1 MATIQIVKFRLAAGT
16 DPVAFRELNERF
28 QREVAQT
35 LTGLERREA
44 TIGADGEWMLVLRYS
59 DADHAKQAGRS
70 DTSEISQGFMK
81 MIDMSS
87 MSANFFEIVSQ

>member
-1 MATIQIVKFRLAAGT
+1 M
-16 DPVAFRELNERF
+16 
-28 QREVAQT
+28 
-35 LTGLERREA
+35 
-44 TIGADGEWMLVLRYS
+44 LRYS

-87 MSANFFEIVSQ
+87 MSANFFEIVGP